1 MASHSLRR
9 CLSPRQES
17 RVGAGTM
24 RPHFGFLPELHEM
37 IRKLNDNISPQ
48 DVAPH
53 GDNPEARPWNL
64 PVTSD
69 GRERRF

>member
-1 MASHSLRR
+1 
-9 CLSPRQES
+9 
-17 RVGAGTM
+17 M

-69 GRERRF
+69 GREALLK

>member
-1 MASHSLRR
+1 
-9 CLSPRQES
+9 
-17 RVGAGTM
+17 M

-53 GDNPEARPWNL
+53 GDNLKLVLRSP
-64 PVTSD
+64 SD
-69 GRERRF
+69 Q